1 MGIAWLDAEASPP
14 MDAPVLRTGG
24 LPLLGPNQ
32 AWPEC
37 ARCEVPMLFRAQIPL
52 AITSLAAP
60 DDDRLL
66 LVFECHAE
74 TEFGPCDAGAL
85 LFSTGNRGPRQAPE
99 LRQFD
104 MVIEDMGG
112 DAKRV
117 LELVSALSDGKSG
130 AGPAPKTPW
139 VFMRGVPTSIADE
152 SLNALS
158 LAGAKVSKH
167 PSSTVVLPESHGG
180 VLVAFDDG
188 QPGMSKTT
196 LPPLH
201 GLVAGVGKKRMR
213 GLIGGAT
220 PGYRD
225 HSFVCSCGRAT
236 RTAVRLLAV
245 RGENEA
251 PSLGPAVAQ
260 LCLACSTGS
269 LHRSG
274 A

>member
-1 MGIAWLDAEASPP
+1 MGIAWLDADASPP

-24 LPLLGPNQ
+24 LPLLGKAQ
-32 AWPEC
+32 EWPEC

-52 AITSLAAP
+52 GITSLASPA
-60 DDDRLL
+60 DDRLM

-74 TEFGPCDAGAL
+74 TEYGPCDAGTVL
-85 LFSTGNRGPRQAPE
+85 LSTGDRGPREAPL

-104 MVIEDMGG
+104 VVIDHLGEDPQ
-112 DAKRV
+112 RV
-117 LELVSALSDGKSG
+117 LQLCAALGDGKSAG
-130 AGPAPKTPW
+130 GPAPPLPW
-139 VFMRGVPTSIADE
+139 VLARSMPASIADE
-152 SLNALS
+152 TLSAL
-158 LAGAKVSKH
+158 LAAGAKATKH
-167 PSSTVVLPESHGG
+167 PSSTVVLPETHGG

-196 LPPLH
+196 LPPLQ
-201 GLVAGVGKKRMR
+201 GLVAGVGRKRMR

-225 HSFVCSCGRAT
+225 HSFVCSCGRST

-245 RGENEA
+245 RGGATE

>member
-1 MGIAWLDAEASPP
+1 MGIAWLDADASPP

-24 LPLLGPNQ
+24 LPLLGENQ
-32 AWPEC
+32 PWPEC

-52 AITSLAAP
+52 GITSLAAP

-74 TEFGPCDAGAL
+74 TEHGPCDAGTIL
-85 LFSTGNRGPRQAPE
+85 LSTGIRGPRAAPV

-104 MVIEDMGG
+104 VVIDDLGP
-112 DAKRV
+112 DVQRV
-117 LELVSALSDGKSG
+117 LALAATLSEGKSAG
-130 AGPAPKTPW
+130 GPAPPVPW
-139 VFMRGVPTSIADE
+139 PLLRSVPASIADE
-152 SLNALS
+152 TLSALAS
-158 LAGAKVSKH
+158 AGAKATKH
-167 PSSTVVLPESHGG
+167 PSSTVVLPEIHGG

-201 GLVAGVGKKRMR
+201 GLVAGVGRKRMR

-225 HSFVCSCGRAT
+225 HSFVCSCGRST

-245 RGENEA
+245 RGGEKE